1 MMTCVALQNG
11 ERLPGFQHEQEEPER
26 PHRKTPMAMS
36 DSVLSLVLILILK
49 GMLSEWRTRPI
60 QTSGLKMLCSLDQ
73 TRLVPPA
80 CLLISS
86 QHNQFR
92 GAGKRRALL
101 MLMCMDQSKPC
112 LPCPVWFAW
121 IHVRSSPLTMQDLVS
136 LTQNLA
142 LSSYI
147 STLRVCKC

>member
-1 MMTCVALQNG
+1 MELDRQVTMLIYFLPNPIVKSQKTAELALVLFSLNRANLERQRCVHLMRELGESFMMTCVALQNG

-86 QHNQFR
+86 QHN
-92 GAGKRRALL
+92 
-101 MLMCMDQSKPC
+101 
-112 LPCPVWFAW
+112 
-121 IHVRSSPLTMQDLVS
+121 
-136 LTQNLA
+136 
-142 LSSYI
+142 
-147 STLRVCKC
+147 